1 MEINSNTHIHKYKN
15 KEITSSEKPHL
26 LNYKHKE
33 KDPQSNKEFV
43 DDIVEDEVLEDDEDD
58 GTIGTH
64 LDIKL

>member
-43 DDIVEDEVLEDDEDD
+43 DDIVEDEVLEDEVLEDDEDD
-58 GTIGTH
+58 GTI
-64 LDIKL
+64 

>member
-1 MEINSNTHIHKYKN
+1 MEINSNTHIHRYKN

-33 KDPQSNKEFV
+33 KDSQSNKEFV
-43 DDIVEDEVLEDDEDD
+43 DDIVEDEVLEDAEDD